1 MFLRLSVFA
10 ITTFLMLQASAAEVL
25 IYDFS
30 RGKQYKVVPAYIK
43 SKSKDRGFHYTAKT
57 PARLWYKSSA
67 ERDIFSWAVKKLD
80 IKGFDK
86 LILRYKANK
95 DTYVTIDLWYDG
107 KMVAPRLVS
116 YVKGTG
122 EWTDLVLPVRGK
134 KLKMAISISETKNQG
149 AEAPGVVREIYLKGL
164 WGVNSEPE
172 KPEAIKTSANIV
184 IPQPKEESYT
194 KKKIYLSKEKLQ
206 LLYSDIASET
216 ATAAL
221 DSITENFE
229 NKTGLTLNKKQ
240 LITSQGK
247 TTLIVLDIGGKNNI
261 VKTLKVGIPEKPEGY
276 AIKTGEYKGK
286 NVIVIAGHD
295 VPGLFWGLYTIFQL
309 IHKDTKGVFI
319 PECAIR
325 DWPGFPY
332 RSMSGGSIKKIK
344 KNMAVKIN
352 VHFAAAWDPK
362 IKGKW
367 DNPPEVYRSS
377 IKEMIDF
384 CRPRGININQWVEP
398 YDRKSKNNIIC
409 SNSDQVNAFYNTF
422 KIGLESGNRV
432 ITIGLDDQAREKDS
446 LAEKDLKKFGSDIKT
461 HAWLIAEIAKR
472 VNRDYPGTTICVIPK
487 TYQSGRAVDV
497 KGYYDKAGVPKNVV
511 VMWTGESTVTLSYPD
526 YKVKTFE
533 KSIEDRRFVIF
544 DNTFCQ
550 TLGEGR
556 SLTLFETFA
565 AGYKSLGKS
574 DKCIGFHAMAGLNR
588 SELRRIK
595 ALQIADY
602 LWNPKRFDP
611 KRSRSRTIAKVA
623 SNKAIAPLLKFRY
636 YMMKLASL
644 FPIEKPIEKLKKDF
658 IERSSISTQE
668 FKNYMAILNHADG
681 ALNEAQK
688 TTSNTA
694 LIKELKNLLNNSK
707 RVLQV
712 LAKAEKKLKQIK
724 TEGKASLDIVKN
736 IRGGK
741 VFKLYN
747 HKCPPKTGIAIYGSK
762 VKGKN
767 LMTLEFAINKK
778 PLNDVILNL
787 EGQDDDKSGTTKIE
801 ISFNG
806 NVIFKDKNP
815 FVENGWSQKTFSI
828 KKEFFNAGK
837 NKLTIE
843 NLEDSD
849 SFASRWFMLS
859 KLELSF

>member
-1 MFLRLSVFA
+1 MLLKLSIFA
-10 ITTFLMLQASAAEVL
+10 ITIFSILQVSAAEVL

-30 RGKQYKVVPAYIK
+30 RSKQYKVVPAYIK
-43 SKSKDRGFHYTAKT
+43 SKSKDRGFRYTAKA
-57 PARLWYKSSA
+57 PAKLWYKSSA
-67 ERDIFSWAVKKLD
+67 GRDVFSWAVKELD

-149 AEAPGVVREIYLKGL
+149 GEAPGTVREIYLKGL

-172 KPEAIKTSANIV
+172 KPEAIKTSDNII

-206 LLYSDIASET
+206 VLYSDIASET
-216 ATAAL
+216 VTATL

-229 NKTGLTLNKKQ
+229 NKTGLILNKKQ
-240 LITSQGK
+240 LMTSQGK
-247 TTLIVLDIGGKNNI
+247 NTLIVLDIGGKNDI
-261 VKTLKVGIPEKPEGY
+261 VKTLKVSIPEKPEGY

-295 VPGLFWGLYTIFQL
+295 VPGLFWGLCTIFQL
-309 IHKDTKGVFI
+309 IHKDTKGAFM

-332 RSMSGGSIKKIK
+332 RSMAGGNIKRIK

-377 IKEMIDF
+377 IKEMINF

-409 SNSDQVNAFYNTF
+409 SNSDQVSAFYNTF
-422 KIGLESGNRV
+422 KIGLESGNRI
-432 ITIGLDDQAREKDS
+432 ITIGLDDQARAKDS
-446 LAEKDLKKFGSDIKT
+446 LAAKDLKKFGSDIKA
-461 HAWLIAEIAKR
+461 HAWLVAEIAKR

-497 KGYYDKAGVPKNVV
+497 KGYYDKAEVPKNVV

-533 KSIEDRRFVIF
+533 QSIEDRRFVIF

-565 AGYKSLGKS
+565 AGFKSLGQS
-574 DKCIGFHAMAGLNR
+574 DKCIGFHAMAGFTR
-588 SELRRIK
+588 SELRKIK

-611 KRSRSRTIAKVA
+611 KHSRNRAMAKVA
-623 SNKAIAPLLKFRY
+623 GNKAVAPLLKFRY
-636 YMMKLASL
+636 YMMKVASL
-644 FPIEKPIEKLKKDF
+644 FPIEKPVGKLKKDF
-658 IERSSISTQE
+658 IERSSISSQE
-668 FKNYMAILNHADG
+668 LKNYMAILNHADG
-681 ALNEAQK
+681 ALDEAQK
-688 TTSNTA
+688 TTNNTA

-707 RVLQV
+707 KVLQV
-712 LAKAEKKLKQIK
+712 LAKAEKKLKQIEP
-724 TEGKASLDIVKN
+724 EGKVNLDIIKD
-736 IRGGK
+736 IKGGRI
-741 VFKLYN
+741 FNLYN
-747 HKCPPKTGIAIYGSK
+747 HNCPPKTGIAIYGSK

-767 LMTLEFAINKK
+767 LMTLKLVINKE
-778 PLNDVILNL
+778 PVNDVILNL
-787 EGQDDDKSGTTKIE
+787 EGQDDDKSGTTKIA
-801 ISFNG
+801 ISFND
-806 NVIFKDKNP
+806 NVIFKGKNP
-815 FVENGWSQKTFSI
+815 FIENGWSPKTFSI
-828 KKEFFNAGK
+828 KKGFFKVGK
-837 NKLTIE
+837 NKLTIR

-849 SFASRWFMLS
+849 SFASHWFMLS
-859 KLELSF
+859 KLELNF